1 MSLQSSK
8 SEKKPLTST
17 QVTPLDTLE
26 TTLRPTTLSE
36 YIGQEN
42 TKSHL
47 SVSIASALKRNAPLE
62 HILLY
67 GPP

>member
-1 MSLQSSK
+1 MSLQSSQ
-8 SEKKPLTST
+8 SEKKTLTST

-26 TTLRPTTLSE
+26 TTLRPTTLAE

-42 TKSHL
+42 TKAHL
-47 SVSIASALKRNAPLE
+47 SVSIASALKRKAPLE